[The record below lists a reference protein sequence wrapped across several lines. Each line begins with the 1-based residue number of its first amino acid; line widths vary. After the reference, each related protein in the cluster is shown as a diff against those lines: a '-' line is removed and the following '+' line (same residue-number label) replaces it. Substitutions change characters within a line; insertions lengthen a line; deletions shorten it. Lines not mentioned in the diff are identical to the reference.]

1 MKIRKQNLTERL
13 SINTQIQKPLGVHID
28 YKLKFDTHIE
38 TLCKKVGRKLHALA
52 RVIKYMSTN
61 HGQMLMTSFM
71 MSRFSYCPLIW
82 MCHSRKINSQLNKL
96 HKRALRL
103 AYTIKALFLVTSRN
117 SKKVSNYS

>member
-13 SINTQIQKPLGVHID
+13 SINTQIQKLLGVHID

-82 MCHSRKINSQLNKL
+82 MCHSRKTNSQLNKL

>member
-13 SINTQIQKPLGVHID
+13 SINTQIQKLLGVHID